1 MSTDD
6 EVTGELMRAVTASP
20 DHLRQLHD
28 RLAAA
33 AQTEGVLDVAYR
45 TLDTPLGE
53 LLLAATEQGLVKVA
67 YAVQN
72 HEQVL
77 EQLASTISP
86 RLLQAPAR
94 LDPAAR
100 ELEEYFAGRRTSFDL
115 ALDLQL
121 AHGFRRDV
129 LAHLRGIAYGMT
141 ASYASLAA
149 AAGSPKAFRA
159 AGSACATNPLPIVVP
174 CHRAVLSDGTLGQYV
189 GGADAKRSLLTL
201 EAAA

>member
-6 EVTGELMRAVTASP
+6 DVTGELMRAVTASP

-33 AQTEGVLDVAYR
+33 VHTEGVLDVAYR
-45 TLDTPLGE
+45 TVDSPFGA

-67 YAVQN
+67 YAVQD
-72 HEQVL
+72 HDTVL

-86 RLLQAPAR
+86 RLLHAPAR

-100 ELEEYFAGRRTSFDL
+100 DLEEYFAGRRTSFDL
-115 ALDLQL
+115 PLDLRL
-121 AHGFRRDV
+121 AHGFRRNV
-129 LAHLRGIAYGMT
+129 LAHLRDIAYGTT
-141 ASYASLAA
+141 ASYAALAA

-174 CHRAVLSDGTLGQYV
+174 CHRAVRSDGTLGQYV
-189 GGADAKRSLLTL
+189 GGAEAKRSLLTL